1 MKIHSD
7 VIIILT
13 MGIIAGLIY
22 NSGNQDKL
30 FDLVTNKSWV
40 IGMFFII
47 MFSLY
52 ILSITG
58 DVDIFGKRVF
68 SNKEDIPRIKTSIKK
83 GFIALL
89 IALCAELSLTLAP
102 FWAVFLASY
111 FLDNIV

>member
-1 MKIHSD
+1 MNITFD
-7 VIIILT
+7 FIIIST
-13 MGIIAGLIY
+13 IGIIVGLIY
-22 NSGNQDKL
+22 NSGNQHKL

-52 ILSITG
+52 VLSITG
-58 DVDIFGKRVF
+58 DVDIFGKQVF